1 MTTTSSAEPSAPT
14 PEQPVKRRGP
24 IRRFFT
30 HPWFLPVL
38 IVVSFAGAA
47 TAVLLTNPTNNVGPP
62 TCAFRLLTGFDC
74 PGCGGTR
81 AFYYTLTFNI
91 PEAARNHAMAVF
103 AAPFITWIF
112 AQWSIPRM
120 FPTVRWRL
128 PYFTLTPRAIMWF
141 LVVWGV
147 YWVARNLPW
156 EPFTQLYV

>member
-1 MTTTSSAEPSAPT
+1 MTEVSPVEPSMSSADIAT
-14 PEQPVKRRGP
+14 RKRGP

-47 TAVLLTNPTNNVGPP
+47 AAVLLTNPTNNVGPS
-62 TCAFRLLTGFDC
+62 TCAFKLMTGFDC

-81 AFYYTLTFNI
+81 AFYYALTFNI

-103 AAPFITWIF
+103 AAPFMTWLF

-128 PYFTLTPRAIMWF
+128 PYFIVTPRAMIWF
-141 LVVWGV
+141 VSIWGV
-147 YWVARNLPW
+147 YWVVRNLPW
-156 EPFTQLYV
+156 EPFTYLYV